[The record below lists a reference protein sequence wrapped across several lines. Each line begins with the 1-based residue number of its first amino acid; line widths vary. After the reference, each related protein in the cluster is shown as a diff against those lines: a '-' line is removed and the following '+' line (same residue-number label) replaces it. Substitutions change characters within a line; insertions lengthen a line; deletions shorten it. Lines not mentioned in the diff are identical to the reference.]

1 MGSVPTKRATSAMR
15 RRYRPRAEPD
25 RSLRLAAIEE
35 SIVAL
40 AHAQR
45 IDATLKR
52 SMLDPLLEQWTS
64 IDGRYG
70 TRYRS
75 LLALSGQSLPVEHDH
90 VWTKRSLCRVLLS
103 DLDERLVRQAVRTL
117 AVGCVVLKTEHQRL
131 TSLDRDEESGHL
143 TGWARYEEVG
153 VDVIDMQT
161 KTVVTGPLRG
171 RPFDTDTWSI
181 VPPSFDDILNG
192 RWPANC

>member
-1 MGSVPTKRATSAMR
+1 M
-15 RRYRPRAEPD
+15 
-25 RSLRLAAIEE
+25 
-35 SIVAL
+35 AL
-40 AHAQR
+40 AQAQR

-64 IDGRYG
+64 IDGRYC

-75 LLALSGQSLPVEHDH
+75 LLALSEPSLPVEHDH

-103 DLDERLVRQAVRTL
+103 DLDERLVRQMVRTL

-131 TSLDRDEESGHL
+131 TELDRDEKSGHL

-171 RPFDTDTWSI
+171 RPFDAHTWSI
-181 VPPSFDDILNG
+181 VPPSFEDILNG
-192 RWPANC
+192 RWPADD

>member
-1 MGSVPTKRATSAMR
+1 MR
-15 RRYRPRAEPD
+15 QPYRRRAEPN

-40 AHAQR
+40 AQSQR
-45 IDATLKR
+45 IDAAFKR
-52 SMLDPLLEQWTS
+52 SMLDPLLVQWTS

-75 LLALSGQSLPVEHDH
+75 LLALSEPSLPVEHDH

-103 DLDERLVRQAVRTL
+103 DLDERLVRQMIRTL
-117 AVGCVVLKTEHQRL
+117 IIGCVVLKAEHQRL
-131 TSLDRDEESGHL
+131 TELDRNDESDHL

-161 KTVVTGPLRG
+161 MTVATGPLRE
-171 RPFDTDTWSI
+171 RPFDADTWTI
-181 VPPSFDDILNG
+181 VPPSFEDILDR
-192 RWPANC
+192 RWPTDG